1 MNNTSQGGAI
11 EGNAADDTL
20 MVDQGRSMEVKTQ
33 QFKEMAAKAACN
45 ETLSQTL
52 RHAGESF
59 RALRERG
66 FSQLKDPEEARR
78 KAHEVK
84 DRCLSRLPE
93 LLKLLEKKVIEAG
106 GVVHW
111 AGDAVEARAVI
122 MNLVRQYGV
131 RTIVKGKSMMTEEI
145 DLNRVLAEKGIEVWE
160 TDLGEFIVQLA
171 GESPSHIIAPA
182 IHMNR
187 EEVARLFEEKL
198 GVEYTDDP
206 EELTMTARRVLRE
219 KFLGADMG
227 ITGGNMA
234 VAETGTLALFEN
246 EGNIRF
252 VTSLPKVHVAL
263 IGLEK
268 VVGTWDDFQVLLN
281 LLPPSAA
288 GQKMPTYL
296 SLITGPKKAGEEDGP
311 EAFHLI
317 LLDNGRSRILGDSIL
332 RESLFCLRCGACLNV
347 CPVYERAGG
356 HSYGWVYSGPIG
368 MLLNSALLPP
378 GKARDLAFASTLC
391 GACAEVCPVMIDHPK
406 LILEIRRRL
415 SEEPVWKGR
424 FALEKDLPVKVY
436 ARLSL
441 HPALFRSA
449 ALLARTFQTLMTS
462 SGEWRWLPRTLA
474 RWGEKRRIPLLKKPF
489 RTRWPG
495 LKKAIRKGRKRD

>member
-1 MNNTSQGGAI
+1 
-11 EGNAADDTL
+11 
-20 MVDQGRSMEVKTQ
+20 MEVKTE

-45 ETLSQTL
+45 ETLNRTL

-59 RALRERG
+59 RALREKG
-66 FSQLKDPEEARR
+66 FSQLEDPEGSRR
-78 KAHEVK
+78 RGHEVK

-93 LLKLLEKKVIEAG
+93 LLRLLEENVIEAG

-111 AGDAVEARAVI
+111 ARDASEARRII
-122 MNLVRQYGV
+122 MDLVKQYGV

-145 DLNRVLAEKGIEVWE
+145 ALNKELTRKGIEVWE

-187 EEVARLFEEKL
+187 EEVACLFEKKL
-198 GVEYTDDP
+198 GVDYTEDP
-206 EELTMTARRVLRE
+206 EALTMIARRVLRE

-252 VTSLPKVHVAL
+252 ATSLPRVHVAL

-268 VVGTWDDFQVLLN
+268 VVGTWDDFGALLN
-281 LLPPSAA
+281 LLPRSAA

-317 LLDNGRSRILGDSIL
+317 LLDNGRSRILGDTVL

-391 GACAEVCPVMIDHPK
+391 GACAEVCPVLIDHPK
-406 LILEIRRRL
+406 IILDIRRRL
-415 SEEPVWKGR
+415 SEDPLWKGR
-424 FALEKDLPVKVY
+424 LALEEVLPMKVY
-436 ARLSL
+436 AWLSL
-441 HPALFRSA
+441 HPGLFRSA

-462 SGEWRWLPRTLA
+462 SGRWKWLPGTLA

-495 LKKAIRKGRKRD
+495 LEKAIRGGRKKH

>member
-1 MNNTSQGGAI
+1 
-11 EGNAADDTL
+11 
-20 MVDQGRSMEVKTQ
+20 MEVKTQ
-33 QFKEMAAKAACN
+33 QFKEMAAKAARN
-45 ETLSQTL
+45 ETLSRTL
-52 RHAGESF
+52 RHSGESF
-59 RALRERG
+59 RTLRERG
-66 FSQLKDPEEARR
+66 FSQLENPEEARR
-78 KAHEVK
+78 QAREVK

-93 LLKLLEKKVIEAG
+93 LLKLLEEKVMESG

-111 AGDAVEARAVI
+111 ARDADEACRVI
-122 MNLVRQYGV
+122 MDLVRQYDV
-131 RTIVKGKSMMTEEI
+131 HTIVKGKSMMTEEI
-145 DLNRVLAEKGIEVWE
+145 GLNKVLAEKGIAVWE

-171 GESPSHIIAPA
+171 GETPSHIIAPA

-187 EEVARLFEEKL
+187 EEVAHLFEEKL

-206 EELTMTARRVLRE
+206 EKLTMTARRVLRE
-219 KFLGADMG
+219 KFMGAEMG

-234 VAETGTLALFEN
+234 VAETGTLALLEN

-252 VTSLPKVHVAL
+252 ATSLPRVHVAL

-268 VVGTWDDFQVLLN
+268 VVGTWDDFKVLLN
-281 LLPPSAA
+281 LLPRSAA

-296 SLITGPKKAGEEDGP
+296 SLITGPKKGGEEDGP

-317 LLDNGRSRILGDSIL
+317 LLDNGRARILGDSVL
-332 RESLFCLRCGACLNV
+332 REALFCLRCGACLNV

-391 GACAEVCPVMIDHPK
+391 GACAEVCPVMIDHPR

-415 SEEPVWKGR
+415 WEDPAWKGR
-424 FALEKDLPVKVY
+424 VALEQVLPVKVY

-441 HPALFRSA
+441 HPPLFRSA
-449 ALLARTFQTLMTS
+449 ALLARIFQTLMTS
-462 SGEWRWLPRTLA
+462 SGEWKWLPPALA

-489 RTRWPG
+489 KTRWPG
-495 LKKAIRKGRKRD
+495 LKKAIGKGRKKN